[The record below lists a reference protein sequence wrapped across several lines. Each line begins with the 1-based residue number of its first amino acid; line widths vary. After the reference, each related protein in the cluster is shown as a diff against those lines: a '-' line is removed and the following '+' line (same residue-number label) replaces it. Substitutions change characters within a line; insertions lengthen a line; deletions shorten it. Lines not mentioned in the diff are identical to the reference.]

1 MKKLIF
7 IIFILMASINVS
19 AQVTRI
25 ARVTIDSTKLQP
37 YMALL
42 KEQMETAVRAEPGV
56 ISYNVYAEKASPN
69 KLTIV
74 EVYADNNAYLAHRE
88 TAHFSS
94 DVPSRPR
101 YMTTATLPS
110 GFCFGGVIMTG
121 PFHTW
126 SCGSVN
132 ALASN

>member
-1 MKKLIF
+1 MVHLLPSKINAPVMKKLIF

-88 TAHFSS
+88 TAHFKKYKAAVTDMVKSLELS
-94 DVPSRPR
+94 EVNPVL
-101 YMTTATLPS
+101 TAKK
-110 GFCFGGVIMTG
+110 
-121 PFHTW
+121 
-126 SCGSVN
+126 
-132 ALASN
+132 

>member
-1 MKKLIF
+1 MVHLLPSKINAPVMKKLIF
-7 IIFILMASINVS
+7 LTFILMASINVS

-88 TAHFSS
+88 TAHFKKYKAAVTDMVKSLELS
-94 DVPSRPR
+94 EVNPVL
-101 YMTTATLPS
+101 TAKK
-110 GFCFGGVIMTG
+110 
-121 PFHTW
+121 
-126 SCGSVN
+126 
-132 ALASN
+132 

>member
-1 MKKLIF
+1 
-7 IIFILMASINVS
+7 MASINVS

-88 TAHFSS
+88 TAHFKKYKAAVTDMVKSLELS
-94 DVPSRPR
+94 EVNPVL
-101 YMTTATLPS
+101 TAKK
-110 GFCFGGVIMTG
+110 
-121 PFHTW
+121 
-126 SCGSVN
+126 
-132 ALASN
+132 

>member
-1 MKKLIF
+1 MVHLLPSKINAPVMKKLIF

-74 EVYADNNAYLAHRE
+74 KVYADNNAYLAHRE
-88 TAHFSS
+88 TAHFKKYKAAVTDMVKSLELS
-94 DVPSRPR
+94 EVNPVL
-101 YMTTATLPS
+101 TAKK
-110 GFCFGGVIMTG
+110 
-121 PFHTW
+121 
-126 SCGSVN
+126 
-132 ALASN
+132 

>member
-1 MKKLIF
+1 MVHLLPSKINAPVMKKLIF
-7 IIFILMASINVS
+7 FTFILMASINVS

-88 TAHFSS
+88 TAHFKKYKAAVTDMVKSLELS
-94 DVPSRPR
+94 EVNPVL
-101 YMTTATLPS
+101 TAKK
-110 GFCFGGVIMTG
+110 
-121 PFHTW
+121 
-126 SCGSVN
+126 
-132 ALASN
+132 